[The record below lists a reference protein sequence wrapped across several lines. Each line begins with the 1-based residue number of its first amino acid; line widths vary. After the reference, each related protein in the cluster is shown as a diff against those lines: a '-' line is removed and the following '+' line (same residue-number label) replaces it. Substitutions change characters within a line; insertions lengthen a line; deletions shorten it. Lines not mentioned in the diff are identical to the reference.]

1 MGPSLRV
8 LPEPSSWMSAGRD
21 YCHHLHSPCSMNL
34 RNNTLV
40 LLPVSKMSLFH
51 TAAPAM
57 SSSML
62 LWEPVPMGVSC
73 WTGPCPQEVVP
84 CRGGLHVGLVGTL
97 TALWF
102 MVPLVFGGRCGQMG
116 YLSLPG

>member
-1 MGPSLRV
+1 
-8 LPEPSSWMSAGRD
+8 
-21 YCHHLHSPCSMNL
+21 
-34 RNNTLV
+34 
-40 LLPVSKMSLFH
+40 
-51 TAAPAM
+51 
-57 SSSML
+57 
-62 LWEPVPMGVSC
+62 MGVSC